1 MKVALPSGHTAEFR
15 DQLMR
20 GDVRDAR
27 KGMVFVISA
36 DGSRRTD
43 GSFMDNITGRIITK
57 MLVAWEPNDRPLP
70 SSATT
75 DELAQR
81 ILDELPDD
89 DYAAMEKAVGPWVER
104 LIQRD
109 KPVAFVH
116 AETGIR
122 VEPSTPADV
131 EKLAQLAGWER
142 EEDASDPKT
151 GSAPSAITG

>member
-1 MKVALPSGHTAEFR
+1 MKVTLPSGHTAVFR

-57 MLVAWEPNDRPLP
+57 MLVEWEPNDRPLP

-75 DELAQR
+75 DELSQR

-89 DYAAMEKAVGPWVER
+89 DYSVMEKAVGPWVER
-104 LIQRD
+104 LIQRE
-109 KPVAFVH
+109 KPVTFIH
-116 AETGIR
+116 PETGIR

-131 EKLAQLAGWER
+131 EKLASLPGWER

-151 GSAPSAITG
+151 ASVPSAITG